1 MANNM
6 ASLLSQPSQ
15 ATPPDAGPEQSQA
28 GPQQSPGSLQ
38 QLMQS
43 GQQQPGEQ
51 PLPDAEHIKSAL
63 VHMTEFQ
70 RKWRQILET
79 ENIGKTDIKGPF
91 IEAVSQLMGDQ
102 FITLPQ
108 ALSLMKSFP
117 EDPLQQRQFVE
128 QHLQKDEQATMM
140 LLQQA
145 ASQPY
150 RLGDAQRAMQTKE
163 LSMTGHADRIS
174 KLTNHFKQR
183 GRNA

>member
-15 ATPPDAGPEQSQA
+15 ATPPGAGPNQSQ
-28 GPQQSPGSLQ
+28 GGDQQSLQSLIQ
-38 QLMQS
+38 PS
-43 GQQQPGEQ
+43 PQQPGEQ

-79 ENIGKTDIKGPF
+79 ENVGKTDIKGPF
-91 IEAVSQLMGDQ
+91 IEAMAQLMGDQ

-140 LLQQA
+140 LLQHVG
-145 ASQPY
+145 SQPY
-150 RLGDAQRAMQTKE
+150 RLGDTERAMQAKA
-163 LSMTGHADRIS
+163 LPMTGHAERIIQFA
-174 KLTNHFKQR
+174 NHLKKR
-183 GRNA
+183 S